1 MLSEL
6 LLEKYG
12 DFLPRQERK
21 YAEQVKNAALQ
32 IERLRQDLVGSPEVP
47 RADEKAALKPMQE
60 PVKER
65 IVKLREEI
73 AQISEANRQ
82 YMGSG
87 KKIPGSA
94 GDHERRLQRLQEIL
108 DELVALTDWKKL

>member
-1 MLSEL
+1 
-6 LLEKYG
+6 
-12 DFLPRQERK
+12 
-21 YAEQVKNAALQ
+21 
-32 IERLRQDLVGSPEVP
+32 
-47 RADEKAALKPMQE
+47 MQN

-87 KKIPGSA
+87 KKIPGSG

-108 DELVALTDWKKL
+108 DELVSLTDWKKL